1 MGIVNSSP
9 LYIIV
14 KNSLLEKIRTRVWLV
29 DQQIPAEQELMDQY
43 EVGRETIRKAID
55 MLIREG
61 YLYIKRGIGTF
72 VKRNSPT
79 LTLEPLISLSNLFA
93 SRGYNEKSFILK
105 RDVLECDKL
114 LNQTT
119 KLPLGKKIIYI
130 NRQRTVDEF
139 VLALEH
145 AYFLYSK
152 ETDSYDF
159 HNSITKFLLEHK
171 QLHLYKLDQTFTKRK
186 PNEEEC
192 LLLHIKSDIDI
203 IELERWSY
211 MEEFEEVY
219 FYVKLIILSDIY
231 NYSF

>member
-1 MGIVNSSP
+1 
-9 LYIIV
+9 
-14 KNSLLEKIRTRVWLV
+14 V
-29 DQQIPAEQELMDQY
+29 DRQIPPEQELMDQF

-55 MLIREG
+55 MLVREG

-72 VKRNSPT
+72 VKRNSPI

-93 SRGYNEKSFILK
+93 SRGYNEKNFVLK
-105 RDVLECDKL
+105 KEVLTCDDAL
-114 LNQTT
+114 HQAT
-119 KLPLGKKIIYI
+119 KLPLGGKIIYI
-130 NRQRTVDEF
+130 NRQRTVDKF

-145 AYFLYSK
+145 AYFVYSE
-152 ETDSYDF
+152 ETQDYDF

-192 LLLHIKSDIDI
+192 GLLHINSNIDI

-211 MEEFEEVY
+211 MEESKDVY

-231 NYSF
+231 DYAI